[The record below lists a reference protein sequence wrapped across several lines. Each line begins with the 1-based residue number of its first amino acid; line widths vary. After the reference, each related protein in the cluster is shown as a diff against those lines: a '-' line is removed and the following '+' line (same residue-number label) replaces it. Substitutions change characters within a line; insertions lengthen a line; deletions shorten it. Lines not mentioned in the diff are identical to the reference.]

1 MVDHENTGTETE
13 IEDIELSE
21 ELSELETATPDELDY
36 DKEEEEEEE
45 EESAGGL
52 FGFNIFTKRNL
63 FYLALVALAV
73 VAIVCLCQGNDR
85 YGCETVNAYTP
96 SWAANML
103 GETSSDVEGLN
114 LDNVGD
120 LSATSGDQ

>member
-36 DKEEEEEEE
+36 DEEEE

-73 VAIVCLCQGNDR
+73 VAIVCLCQGNDQ
-85 YGCETVNAYTP
+85 YGCDTVNAYTP

-114 LDNVGD
+114 LDNVAE
-120 LSATSGDQ
+120 LSATSGEQ